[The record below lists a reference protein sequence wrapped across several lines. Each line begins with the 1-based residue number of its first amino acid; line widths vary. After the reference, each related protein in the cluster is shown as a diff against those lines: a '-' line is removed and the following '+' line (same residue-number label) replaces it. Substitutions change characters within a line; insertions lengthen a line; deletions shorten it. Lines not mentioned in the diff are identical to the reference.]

1 MAGSYFEGYVNNG
14 YKQGA
19 AARENEVVRI
29 KNDSPYQTSCNIPDY
44 PIDARSNRAVV
55 TDQGIVVCG
64 GNGGPTVATCY
75 QLSSISSGWT
85 SIAPMKQTRNTFGMV
100 EVGGDIYV
108 FGGAQNMKAEVFRDS
123 QWSYIKEMPGKIGA
137 TCGVKLDDNTIM
149 SIGGKEGSTV
159 RNVLSDIYKVYII
172 TCAKELLIDLS
183 I

>member
-123 QWSYIKEMPGKIGA
+123 QWSFIKDMPREVHVP
-137 TCGVKLDDNTIM
+137 CGVKLDDNTIM
-149 SIGGKEGSTV
+149 SIGGKDGSTV
-159 RNVLSDIYKVYII
+159 RNVFSGSLILYIVNVAF
-172 TCAKELLIDLS
+172 AKEF
-183 I
+183 

>member
-1 MAGSYFEGYVNNG
+1 MAGSYFEGYLDNG
-14 YKQGA
+14 YSQGP
-19 AARENEVVRI
+19 AARENEVVRME
-29 KNDSPYQTSCNIPDY
+29 NDSPYQTSCNIPDY
-44 PIDARSNRAVV
+44 PIDARNVRAVA

-64 GNGGPTVATCY
+64 GHGGPAQATCY

-137 TCGVKLDDNTIM
+137 LCGVKLDDNTIM

-159 RNVLSDIYKVYII
+159 RNVFSGSLILYIVNVA
-172 TCAKELLIDLS
+172 CAKEL
-183 I
+183 